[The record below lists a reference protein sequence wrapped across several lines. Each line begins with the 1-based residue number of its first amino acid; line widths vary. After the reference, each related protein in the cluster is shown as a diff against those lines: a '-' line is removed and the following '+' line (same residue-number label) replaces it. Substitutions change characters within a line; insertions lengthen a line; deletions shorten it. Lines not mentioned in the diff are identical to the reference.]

1 MEHYDWNDGWL
12 FAPVFTPAL
21 VQPDRAEELTPVR
34 VPHTVKP
41 RPYNYCNENDY
52 QRLSGYRKE
61 FFAPKEWE
69 GRTVLL
75 TFGAVAHDATVFC
88 NGRRMFHHGCGYTAF
103 TVDLTAAL
111 RLGQK
116 NVVAVRCDSR
126 EDLNIPPFGGQLDG
140 LTYGGIYRAVSLDIK
155 EPAYLRDI
163 FIEAKAEGDFRI
175 YSSTV
180 GETVG
185 CTLQAEIRS
194 PSGSRALY
202 QGELSLPIVG
212 TLNGVHPWSLEHPS
226 LYTLTVRLIRPGT
239 NGLPDRVLDERSTR
253 FGFRTLQFVAG
264 GLYLN
269 GQRVEL
275 RGLNRHQSY
284 AYQGYAMPDSIQR
297 LDAQLLKKELGC
309 NAVRTSHC
317 PPSPAF
323 LDACDE
329 LGILVFTEM
338 PGWQHLG
345 DDTWKAQALQN
356 CREMVCQYRNH
367 PSIFLWGVRVSG
379 SADDEAFYKRTNET
393 VRRLDPTRPT
403 AGARSSR
410 KSQLLED
417 VYAYNDY
424 SYRGRGP
431 GCEARGNVTPDTR
444 KGYLISEFGGQQFPA
459 KAFDDEPHR
468 LAQALRYA
476 AVLND
481 SIAQQGVA
489 GSFGWCMTDYNTH
502 REFGSGDR
510 VSYHGVM
517 DLFRN
522 PKLSAAVYASQ
533 KTPRAPSDIVLEVSS
548 GMALGDLPG
557 GIPVACWVFTNA
569 ESVRLYRDNDFVA
582 EFAPDRRGRFAAL
595 PHPPIEIQD
604 FVGSL
609 LEKYEGLDRAAA
621 PQVAAILNEMRRD
634 AMELS
639 PLSRARM
646 LSLRLS
652 AQELL
657 RMYYKYIGV
666 LGSPTSV
673 YRFEAVWHGRA
684 VKTVIREPVQ
694 SVRLECTVHNPIL
707 TDGPTWDCAAVSLRA
722 IDQNGNLLPYCSEAV
737 QLSVEGPVEILGP
750 SVVPLRGG
758 MAGTYLATTGEAG
771 RAVLHC
777 KMEGALDTE
786 AVLTIRCREESR
798 A

>member
-12 FAPVFTPAL
+12 FTPVFDPAI
-21 VQPDRAEELTPVR
+21 VRPECPELTLEPVR
-34 VPHTVKP
+34 LPHTVKAL
-41 RPYNYCNENDY
+41 PYNYCNENDY
-52 QRLSGYRKE
+52 QKLSGYRRE

-88 NGRRMFHHGCGYTAF
+88 NGRRVFHHSCGYTAF
-103 TVDLTAAL
+103 TVDLTSAL
-111 RLGQK
+111 HLGQK

-126 EDLNIPPFGGQLDG
+126 EDLNIPPFGGQMDF
-140 LTYGGIYRAVSLDIK
+140 LTYGGICRAVCLDVK

-163 FIEAKAEGDFRI
+163 FIETKAEGDFRI
-175 YSSTV
+175 YTSTV

-194 PSGSRALY
+194 PSGSRAFY
-202 QGELSLPIVG
+202 TGELSLPITG
-212 TLNGVHPWSLEHPS
+212 ALNSVHPWSIEHPT
-226 LYTLTVRLIRPGT
+226 LYTLTVQLIRPGSA
-239 NGLPDRVLDERSTR
+239 GLPDRVLDEKTVR
-253 FGFRTLQFVAG
+253 FGFRTVQFVAG

-275 RGLNRHQSY
+275 RGLNRRQSY

-297 LDAQLLKKELGC
+297 LDAQLLKKQLGC
-309 NAVRTSHC
+309 NAVRLTT

-329 LGILVFTEM
+329 LGLLVFVEM
-338 PGWQHLG
+338 PGWQHVG
-345 DDTWKAQALQN
+345 DDIWKAQALQN
-356 CREMVCQYRNH
+356 CREMVCQCRSH

-379 SADDEAFYKRTNET
+379 SADDESFYKRTNET

-403 AGARSSR
+403 AGTRSTR
-410 KSQLLED
+410 RSQLLED
-417 VYAYNDY
+417 VYAYTDY
-424 SYRGRGP
+424 SYHGRGV
-431 GCEARGNVTPDTR
+431 GCEARTAVTPDTR
-444 KGYLISEFGGQQFPA
+444 KGYLISEFEGAQFPA
-459 KAFDDEPHR
+459 KSFDDEPHR

-481 SIAQQGVA
+481 TIAQQGVA

-510 VSYHGVM
+510 ISYQGVM
-517 DLFRN
+517 DMFRS

-533 KTPRAPSDIVLEVSS
+533 KTPRSPSDIVLEISS
-548 GMALGDLPG
+548 SMALGDHPG
-557 GIPVACWVFTNA
+557 GFAGACWAFTNA
-569 ESVRLYRDNDFVA
+569 ESLRLYRDNDFVA
-582 EFAPDRRGRFAAL
+582 EFTPDRRGRFAAL
-595 PHPPIEIQD
+595 PHPPIEIHD
-604 FVGSL
+604 FVGLL
-609 LEKYEGLDRAAA
+609 LEKYEGIDRTAA

-646 LSLRLS
+646 YSLRLS
-652 AQELL
+652 WNELVQL
-657 RMYYKYIGV
+657 YYKYIGV
-666 LGSPTSV
+666 LGSPAAV

-684 VKTVIREPVQ
+684 VRTVVKEPVQ
-694 SVRLECTVHNPIL
+694 SVRLECTVHNPLL

-722 IDQNGNLLPYCSEAV
+722 IDQNGNLLPYCGEAV
-737 QLSVEGPVEILGP
+737 QLSAEGPLRILGP

-771 RAVLHC
+771 PARLHC
-777 KMEGALDTE
+777 RMEGALDTE
-786 AVLTIRCREESR
+786 VSLTIRCREE
-798 A
+798 

>member
-12 FAPVFTPAL
+12 FTPVFDPAI
-21 VQPDRAEELTPVR
+21 VRPECPELTLEPVR
-34 VPHTVKP
+34 LPHTVKAL
-41 RPYNYCNENDY
+41 PYNYCNENDY
-52 QRLSGYRKE
+52 QKLSGYRRE

-88 NGRRMFHHGCGYTAF
+88 NGRRVFHHSCGYTAF
-103 TVDLTAAL
+103 TVDLTSAL
-111 RLGQK
+111 HLGQK

-126 EDLNIPPFGGQLDG
+126 EDLNIPPFGGQMDF
-140 LTYGGIYRAVSLDIK
+140 LTYGGICRAVCLDVK

-163 FIEAKAEGDFRI
+163 FIETKAEGDFRI

-180 GETVG
+180 GETIG

-194 PSGSRALY
+194 PAGSRALY
-202 QGELSLPIVG
+202 SGELSLPIVG
-212 TLNGVHPWSLEHPS
+212 TLNGVHPWSVEHPF

-239 NGLPDRVLDERSTR
+239 SGLPDRVLDEKSTR
-253 FGFRTLQFVAG
+253 FGFRTIQFVAG
-264 GLYLN
+264 GFYLN

-284 AYQGYAMPDSIQR
+284 AYQGYAMPDSIQQ
-297 LDAQLLKKELGC
+297 LDAQLLKKQLGC
-309 NAVRTSHC
+309 NAVRTSHY
-317 PPSPAF
+317 PQSPAF

-329 LGILVFTEM
+329 LGLLVFVEM
-338 PGWQHLG
+338 PGWQHIG
-345 DDTWKAQALQN
+345 DEAWQAQALQN
-356 CREMVCQYRNH
+356 CREMVCQCRSH

-379 SADDEAFYKRTNET
+379 SADDESFYKRTNET

-403 AGARSSR
+403 AGTRSTR
-410 KSQLLED
+410 RSQLLED
-417 VYAYNDY
+417 VYAYADY
-424 SYRGRGP
+424 SYHGRGV
-431 GCEARGNVTPDTR
+431 GCEARTAVTPDTR
-444 KGYLISEFGGQQFPA
+444 KGYLISEFEGAQFPA
-459 KAFDDEPHR
+459 KPFDDEPHR

-481 SIAQQGVA
+481 TIAQQGVA

-510 VSYHGVM
+510 ISYQGVM
-517 DLFRN
+517 DMFRN

-533 KTPRAPSDIVLEVSS
+533 KTPRSPSDIVLEISS
-548 GMALGDLPG
+548 SMALGDHPG
-557 GIPVACWVFTNA
+557 GFAGACWAFTNA
-569 ESVRLYRDNDFVA
+569 ESLRLYRDNDFVA
-582 EFAPDRRGRFAAL
+582 EFTPDRRGRFAAL
-595 PHPPIEIQD
+595 PHPPIEIHD
-604 FVGSL
+604 FVGLL
-609 LEKYEGLDRAAA
+609 LEKYEGLDRTAA

-634 AMELS
+634 SMELS

-646 LSLRLS
+646 YSLRLS
-652 AQELL
+652 WNELVQL
-657 RMYYKYIGV
+657 YYKYIGV
-666 LGSPTSV
+666 LGSPAAE

-684 VKTVIREPVQ
+684 VRTVVKEPVQ

-722 IDQNGNLLPYCSEAV
+722 IDQNGNLLPYCGEAV
-737 QLSVEGPVEILGP
+737 QLSVEGPLRILGP

-771 RAVLHC
+771 PAKLHC
-777 KMEGALDTE
+777 RMEGALDTE
-786 AVLTIRCREESR
+786 VSLTIRCREE
-798 A
+798 

>member
-12 FAPVFTPAL
+12 FTPVFDPAI
-21 VQPDRAEELTPVR
+21 VRPECPELTLEPVR
-34 VPHTVKP
+34 LPHTVKAL
-41 RPYNYCNENDY
+41 PYNYCNENDY
-52 QRLSGYRKE
+52 QKLSGYRRE

-88 NGRRMFHHGCGYTAF
+88 NGRRVFHHSCGYTAF
-103 TVDLTAAL
+103 TVDLTSAL
-111 RLGQK
+111 HLGQK

-126 EDLNIPPFGGQLDG
+126 EDLNIPPFGGQMDF
-140 LTYGGIYRAVSLDIK
+140 LTYGGICRAVCLDVK

-163 FIEAKAEGDFRI
+163 FIETKAEGDFRI
-175 YSSTV
+175 YTATV

-194 PSGSRALY
+194 PSGSRAFY
-202 QGELSLPIVG
+202 TGELSLPITG
-212 TLNGVHPWSLEHPS
+212 ALNSVHPWSIEHPT

-239 NGLPDRVLDERSTR
+239 GGLPDRVLDEKSCR

-275 RGLNRHQSY
+275 RGLNRRQSY

-297 LDAQLLKKELGC
+297 LDAQLLKKQLGC
-309 NAVRTSHC
+309 NAVRLTA

-329 LGILVFTEM
+329 LGLLVFVEM
-338 PGWQHLG
+338 PGWQHVG
-345 DDTWKAQALQN
+345 DDIWKAQALQN
-356 CREMVCQYRNH
+356 CREMVCQCRSH

-379 SADDEAFYKRTNET
+379 SADDESFYKRTNET

-403 AGARSSR
+403 
-410 KSQLLED
+410 
-417 VYAYNDY
+417 
-424 SYRGRGP
+424 
-431 GCEARGNVTPDTR
+431 
-444 KGYLISEFGGQQFPA
+444 
-459 KAFDDEPHR
+459 DDEPHR

-481 SIAQQGVA
+481 TIAQQGVA

-510 VSYHGVM
+510 ISYQGVM
-517 DLFRN
+517 DMFRS

-533 KTPRAPSDIVLEVSS
+533 KTPRSPSDIVLEVSS
-548 GMALGDLPG
+548 SMALGDHPG
-557 GIPVACWVFTNA
+557 GFAGACWAFTNA
-569 ESVRLYRDNDFVA
+569 ESLRLYRDNDFVA
-582 EFAPDRRGRFAAL
+582 EFTPDRRGRFAAL
-595 PHPPIEIQD
+595 PHPPIEIHD
-604 FVGSL
+604 FVGLL
-609 LEKYEGLDRAAA
+609 LEKYEGLDRTAA

-634 AMELS
+634 SMELS

-646 LSLRLS
+646 YSLRLS
-652 AQELL
+652 WNELVQL
-657 RMYYKYIGV
+657 YYKYIGV
-666 LGSPTSV
+666 LGSPAAV

-684 VKTVIREPVQ
+684 VRTVVKEPVQ

-722 IDQNGNLLPYCSEAV
+722 IDQNGNLLPYCGEAV
-737 QLSVEGPVEILGP
+737 QLSVEGPLRILGP

-771 RAVLHC
+771 PAKLHC
-777 KMEGALDTE
+777 RMEGALDTE
-786 AVLTIRCREESR
+786 VSLTIRCREE
-798 A
+798 